1 MSAKTQPRA
10 KPLKQQIR
18 IAAMVATGTED
29 MELIVPVD
37 VWRRARFVVDL
48 VSVAKKNSITLARGT
63 SIKCT
68 HTIEKTNLK
77 QYNAIFLPGG
87 KGHTQFLEEPRLI
100 EAIRRFAEDKEWLLA
115 ICAAPI
121 VFHRLDVLGK
131 NKVAAHADVAE
142 ELGSTRSAKP
152 IVLSENFLTARA
164 AGHSLEFALKAVE
177 CMDSPEVAAAV
188 RAEIN

>member
-1 MSAKTQPRA
+1 MNQPRA

-18 IAAMVATGTED
+18 IAAMVATGSED

-37 VWRRARFVVDL
+37 IWHRARFVVDL
-48 VSVAKKNSITLARGT
+48 ISVEKKNSIALAKGT

-68 HTIEKTNLK
+68 NVVERTNLK

-87 KGHTQFLEEPRLI
+87 PGHTKFLEEPRLI
-100 EAIRRFAEDKEWLLA
+100 EAIRKFVEEKKWLLA

-121 VFHRLDVLGK
+121 VFHKLNVLGK

-142 ELGSTRSAKP
+142 ELGAYRVNKP
-152 IVLSENFLTARA
+152 FYASENFLTARG
-164 AGHSLEFALKAVE
+164 AGCALQFSLEVVSRL
-177 CMDSPEVAAAV
+177 DSPEVAQAIEEA
-188 RAEIN
+188 IS